1 MSVSLN
7 HICSYQGGSVPLK
20 IWNFPG
26 GESGVQIP
34 QLPLPSRIKV
44 EDSFFLTWEY
54 AGDHEMMVVAQVV
67 DVLRR
72 SEFKNSELILSL
84 PYLPYA
90 RQDRVC
96 SEGESHALKVFA
108 TWLNSLKFD
117 SVIIMDPHSYVAEA
131 VVDNMVSV
139 PQEVGYAK
147 FLSTRKEGY
156 DILLAPDAGAAKKV
170 ENCRLAHQRIF
181 GVLPEIVVAHKVRKG
196 DEVSVNFGSTS
207 LQGKKVCV
215 IDDICDGGRTFI
227 SLGEHVRSTCEP
239 ETFDL
244 YVTHGIF
251 SNIDQLII
259 LAGSERQSISG
270 LFDKIF
276 TANLM
281 NKKVS
286 NYVTTI

>member
-7 HICSYQGGSVPLK
+7 HICSYQSDSVPLK

-34 QLPLPSRIKV
+34 SLPFRSQNKG

-54 AGDHEMMVVAQVV
+54 SGDHEMMVVAQVV
-67 DVLRR
+67 DALRR

-131 VVDNMVSV
+131 VIDNMISI
-139 PQEVGYAK
+139 PQEVRFAE
-147 FLSTRKEGY
+147 FLSGRKEGY

-170 ENCRLAHQRIF
+170 EKCRLAHQKMF
-181 GVLPEIVVAHKVRKG
+181 GSLPEIVVAHKVRKG
-196 DEVSVNFGSTS
+196 DEVSVNFDSTS

-227 SLGEHVRSTCEP
+227 SLGEHVRATCEP

-259 LAGSERQSISG
+259 LAGSERHNISG

>member
-7 HICSYQGGSVPLK
+7 HICDYQGGSVPLK

-34 QLPLPSRIKV
+34 SLPFPSQNKG

-54 AGDHEMMVVAQVV
+54 SGDHEMMVVAQVV
-67 DVLRR
+67 DALRR

-131 VVDNMVSV
+131 VIDNMISV
-139 PQEVGYAK
+139 PQEDGFAK
-147 FLSTRKEGY
+147 FLGGMKEGY

-170 ENCRLAHQRIF
+170 EKCRLVHQRRF
-181 GVLPEIVVAHKVRKG
+181 GSLPEIVVAHKVRKG
-196 DEVSVNFGSTS
+196 DEVTVNFGSTS

-227 SLGEHVRSTCEP
+227 SLGQQVRTTCEP
-239 ETFDL
+239 ETLDL

-259 LAGSERQSISG
+259 LAGSEQHNISG